1 MAAATAGG
9 TGARPWEATLII
21 AAEMPLFDKK
31 TAPIYGLVGLL
42 HFTVTSDNE
51 NFDDD
56 LLGYA
61 RERRKQL
68 EAEINTQVLA
78 TLGSQFAVQSIDL
91 HEGSI
96 EIFVA
101 LTAVGTFFMG
111 FSRYES
117 FIKSVNLLI
126 SQVSGLLQKFFGQL
140 PGTATMAPVS
150 VTGSWQPGSTVTS
163 ANQELRDSSGIETY
177 HIVLGYLLLSHAAL
191 LSVLLWLVIR
201 HLK

>member
-1 MAAATAGG
+1 MIVSH
-9 TGARPWEATLII
+9 ARII
-21 AAEMPLFDKK
+21 VAEMPLFAKK
-31 TAPIYGLVGLL
+31 TAPIFGLVGLL

-61 RERRKQL
+61 REKRKQL
-68 EAEINTQVLA
+68 EGEINAQVLA
-78 TLGSQFAVQSIDL
+78 TLGSEFAVQSIEL

-126 SQVSGLLQKFFGQL
+126 SQISGLLRKLFGQL
-140 PGTATMAPVS
+140 PGTPVA
-150 VTGSWQPGSTVTS
+150 VTGSWQPGSTVTA

-177 HIVLGYLLLSHAAL
+177 DIVLGYLLLSHAAL
-191 LSVLLWLVIR
+191 LSILLWLVIR